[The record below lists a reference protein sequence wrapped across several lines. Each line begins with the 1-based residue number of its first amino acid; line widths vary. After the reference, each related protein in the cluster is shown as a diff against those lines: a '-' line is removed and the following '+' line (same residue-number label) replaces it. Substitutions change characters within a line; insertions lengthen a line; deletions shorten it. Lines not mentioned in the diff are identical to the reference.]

1 MSGTLKG
8 ALAALLSMAIFATH
22 DVAAKL
28 LGQDFHAVQIV
39 FFAALFSFPLISVVL
54 IHDRNGGSLRPVHP
68 GWVALRT
75 ACVLTTGLAAF
86 HAFAVL
92 PLAQVY
98 AILFASPLLITLLAI
113 PMLGE
118 RVGPHRL
125 AAVVVGLVGV
135 LIVLRP
141 GHVDLSMGHASAL
154 LAAATGATGA
164 VISRKIGKVERAAVL
179 LLFPMLG
186 NVVVMGALLPLVYRP
201 MRVEH
206 LALEALIALFGLAG
220 MALSIAAYRHARAVV
235 VAPMQYSQII
245 WATGYGWFLFNE
257 TIDRPT
263 LIGAAIIIA
272 SGIYIVLRESAAR
285 RPGHQPV
292 LDSRQRPETAITPR
306 ASLLQRLWFA
316 NRREG

>member
-206 LALEALIALFGLAG
+206 LALEALIAESG
-220 MALSIAAYRHARAVV
+220 MTSWVWDV
-235 VAPMQYSQII
+235 
-245 WATGYGWFLFNE
+245 
-257 TIDRPT
+257 
-263 LIGAAIIIA
+263 
-272 SGIYIVLRESAAR
+272 
-285 RPGHQPV
+285 
-292 LDSRQRPETAITPR
+292 
-306 ASLLQRLWFA
+306 
-316 NRREG
+316 REGAMPSLPI